1 MKALIQASTL
11 NAWMLGNFDE
21 TVSAKEFL
29 HHAGIC
35 GAVIAVWC
43 LRSVNCPMQT
53 A

>member
-1 MKALIQASTL
+1 MKARIQASTL
-11 NAWMLGNFDE
+11 NASRLGNFDE
-21 TVSAKEFL
+21 TVSVKEFL
-29 HHAGIC
+29 RHAGIC